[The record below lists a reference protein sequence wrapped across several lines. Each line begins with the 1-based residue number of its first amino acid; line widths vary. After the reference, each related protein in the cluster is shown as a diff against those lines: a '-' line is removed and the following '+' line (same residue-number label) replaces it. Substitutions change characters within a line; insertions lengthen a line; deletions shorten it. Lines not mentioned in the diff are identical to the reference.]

1 MIWIELRH
9 EFVVVFHLEVSIAGL
24 CCAMGITKLADLI
37 RLNAPDAI
45 SHKDII
51 DYSGNVA
58 DLASISLFYFHVFF
72 LSVLSNS
79 DANC

>member
-1 MIWIELRH
+1 
-9 EFVVVFHLEVSIAGL
+9 
-24 CCAMGITKLADLI
+24 MGITKLADLI